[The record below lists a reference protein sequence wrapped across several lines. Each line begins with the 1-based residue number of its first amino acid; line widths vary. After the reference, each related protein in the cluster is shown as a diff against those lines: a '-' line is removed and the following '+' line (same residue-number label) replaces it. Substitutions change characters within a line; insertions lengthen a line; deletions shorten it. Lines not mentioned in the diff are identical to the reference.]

1 MMRKLI
7 KREMFWE
14 TFRYLVCGISTV
26 LVNIISYELL
36 SLLWGTLLSN
46 TLAFFIAVFYAYWTN
61 SVFVFRVTCTW
72 KSFWQFIGM
81 RIGTLVIDNG
91 GMVLMVAWGIND
103 LIAKCVVN
111 IIIIGINYIFS
122 KLLIFKKK

>member
-1 MMRKLI
+1 MMGKLI

-26 LVNIISYELL
+26 LVNVIFYKLL

-61 SVFVFRVTCTW
+61 SIFVFRVPCTW
-72 KSFWQFIGM
+72 KSFWEFMGM
-81 RIGTLVIDNG
+81 RIGTLLIDNS
-91 GMVLMVAWGIND
+91 GMVLMVAWGIDD

-111 IIIIGINYIFS
+111 VIIIGLNYIFS
-122 KLLIFKKK
+122 KLFIFKKK